1 MILNPFLKIWH
12 GDSYKLYFYKKE
24 CKRNNFGY
32 VLRVALEAAMLH
44 PFIVKQSHFT
54 MQPQCYLKLYKFH
67 LQIK

>member
-12 GDSYKLYFYKKE
+12 GDSYQLYFYKKE

-44 PFIVKQSHFT
+44 PFIVKQRHFT
-54 MQPQCYLKLYKFH
+54 MQP
-67 LQIK
+67 